1 MKVQIFYKAL
11 KKYAQP
17 NPTQPN
23 WVGFYTCDGLEFLN
37 LIKCSWVEKTLQPDP
52 YTPLIT
58 LYTVLLLF
66 FFLLFSMY
74 SHITSLAFQFHYIIF
89 LPISLKYNISYLKKK
104 NHY

>member
-58 LYTVLLLF
+58 LYTVLLLLF
-66 FFLLFSMY
+66 FSIVLYVFSH
-74 SHITSLAFQFHYIIF
+74 HIIGTSIPLHHFSPH
-89 LPISLKYNISYLKKK
+89 
-104 NHY
+104 